1 MDLQAVPTK
10 PFRVSLLA
18 TYPCLLCG
26 KTFDRKRY
34 VKDHIRAAHVKTLKC
49 EFCNYICTPRRKQRM
64 VEHQMK
70 KHDFPIPFRVH
81 QARAAARA
89 QVRQVETVPIRPFVA
104 PPAVSMP
111 VVPSCVI
118 PETVPAVPPRVLSE
132 TVPAMPQS
140 VRTETVTTSTCH
152 DMDLETPETDEIE
165 LDFDTS
171 LSFESDLMIDRPAP
185 SCPTPAPEYF
195 DPPTPCLDEHTPP
208 QLPLFPELDLEGIAP
223 FSPLRPD
230 QSPLRDLVDQTEVV
244 PEVASST
251 TSAPALCPEAEL
263 QAAVQ
268 SILPSSDM
276 ETAVGPVAQDSSPGH
291 IADPEPC
298 PLLSAPAPSDP
309 APVPMDVP
317 SADILSEAMAQ
328 ANIEVPE
335 TSNVEVQPNPE
346 FEAIPLPP
354 TGPADPR
361 YFFYGAP
368 SLEDDASPHARI
380 IQNARERA
388 IRGWRNHGYSVNFTP
403 MYLFAIRKVES
414 ARLPDGTVY
423 SLASFWL
430 ERDTSLL

>member
-1 MDLQAVPTK
+1 M
-10 PFRVSLLA
+10 
-18 TYPCLLCG
+18 
-26 KTFDRKRY
+26 
-34 VKDHIRAAHVKTLKC
+34 
-49 EFCNYICTPRRKQRM
+49 
-64 VEHQMK
+64 
-70 KHDFPIPFRVH
+70 
-81 QARAAARA
+81 
-89 QVRQVETVPIRPFVA
+89 ETVPIRPFVA
-104 PPAVSMP
+104 PPAVSVP
-111 VVPSCVI
+111 VVSPCVI
-118 PETVPAVPPRVLSE
+118 PGTVPAVPPRVISE
-132 TVPAMPQS
+132 TVPAVPPCAIQKTVPAMPQS
-140 VRTETVTTSTCH
+140 VRTETVTASA
-152 DMDLETPETDEIE
+152 LETPETDQIE
-165 LDFDTS
+165 LGFDTS

-185 SCPTPAPEYF
+185 SCRTPAPEYF

-268 SILPSSDM
+268 SILPSSDLA
-276 ETAVGPVAQDSSPGH
+276 TAVGPIAQDSSPGH

-298 PLLSAPAPSDP
+298 PLLSDPAPSDPAPSAP

-335 TSNVEVQPNPE
+335 TSNVEVPPNPE

-368 SLEDDASPHARI
+368 SLDDDASPHARI